1 MEMDPISPVRRLAE
15 DCLRG
20 YSMDFIRTR
29 NPVRL
34 RPRALRLRDSGLLDF
49 VRHTLP
55 EECECVDHVLDLTD
69 EGRETIDRKW
79 GPLGEHRGSED

>member
-1 MEMDPISPVRRLAE
+1 MDCIRAE
-15 DCLRG
+15 
-20 YSMDFIRTR
+20 

-55 EECECVDHVLDLTD
+55 EECECVDDFLDLTD
-69 EGRETIDRKW
+69 KECESIDRKW
-79 GPLGEHRGSED
+79 GPLGEHRRVGG